1 MAQRTLV
8 ALLISLPFVFQVSD
22 SRARPIE
29 VTVDGCAM
37 LARAIYSEVSS
48 SAIYGPGNAGPW
60 LIEQERGDIEL
71 CEHVARTV
79 SQAFTSAM
87 MSAGI
92 DVDWRRD
99 RNDDFPAGQGHYC
112 LHAFLSQCNPKRYPP
127 SGSASSRDDSVVQK
141 TWAIVAQAV
150 MREMYNPIS
159 SDEVSFRSNDLKLR
173 LGLSLRSISGSGDR

>member
-1 MAQRTLV
+1 MAKRTIV
-8 ALLISLPFVFQVSD
+8 ALLISLLITLQASD
-22 SRARPIE
+22 TRARPAE

-37 LARAIYSEVSS
+37 LARAIYSEVAS

-60 LIEQERGDIEL
+60 LIDQQRGDVEL

-87 MSAGI
+87 LSAGV
-92 DVDWRRD
+92 DVNWGPE
-99 RNDDFPAGQGHYC
+99 RNDGFPGRGHFC
-112 LHAFLSQCNPKRYPP
+112 QRAFLSQCNPERYRS
-127 SGSASSRDDSVVQK
+127 SGIGTGRDDSVVQK

-173 LGLSLRSISGSGDR
+173 LGLSLRSINGSDDR